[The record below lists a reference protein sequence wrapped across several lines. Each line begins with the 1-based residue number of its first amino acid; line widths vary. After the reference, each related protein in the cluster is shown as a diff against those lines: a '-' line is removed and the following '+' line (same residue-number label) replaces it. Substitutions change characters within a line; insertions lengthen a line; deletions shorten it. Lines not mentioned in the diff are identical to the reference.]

1 MVGLVNH
8 SLLRN
13 GIQILEE
20 YQQSVFFIYLFVDS
34 QAVGSEIID
43 LELIL
48 CRNENDR
55 KNQDVEKNGHICR
68 KEKNVLFDWQNR
80 QSSITTFSWWIKDES
95 KFCRKNANAQ
105 LYSFRKTKLE
115 NFWSQVMEAGKINFP
130 NCTKPPKSQN
140 EKKLK
145 LLKPHWFPSQS
156 KILIASFHSY

>member
-1 MVGLVNH
+1 MVGLVNP

-20 YQQSVFFIYLFVDS
+20 YQQSVFFIYFFVDS

-68 KEKNVLFDWQNR
+68 KEKKCIV
-80 QSSITTFSWWIKDES
+80 
-95 KFCRKNANAQ
+95 
-105 LYSFRKTKLE
+105 
-115 NFWSQVMEAGKINFP
+115 
-130 NCTKPPKSQN
+130 
-140 EKKLK
+140 
-145 LLKPHWFPSQS
+145 
-156 KILIASFHSY
+156 

>member
-20 YQQSVFFIYLFVDS
+20 YQQSVFFIYFFVDS

-68 KEKNVLFDWQNR
+68 KEKNVLFD
-80 QSSITTFSWWIKDES
+80 
-95 KFCRKNANAQ
+95 
-105 LYSFRKTKLE
+105 
-115 NFWSQVMEAGKINFP
+115 
-130 NCTKPPKSQN
+130 
-140 EKKLK
+140 
-145 LLKPHWFPSQS
+145 
-156 KILIASFHSY
+156 

>member
-20 YQQSVFFIYLFVDS
+20 YQQSVFFIYFFVDS

-55 KNQDVEKNGHICR
+55 KIIRTLR
-68 KEKNVLFDWQNR
+68 KIDTFVGRKKMYCLIDKIDNH
-80 QSSITTFSWWIKDES
+80 QS
-95 KFCRKNANAQ
+95 Q
-105 LYSFRKTKLE
+105 LSL
-115 NFWSQVMEAGKINFP
+115 GG
-130 NCTKPPKSQN
+130 
-140 EKKLK
+140 
-145 LLKPHWFPSQS
+145 
-156 KILIASFHSY
+156 